1 MASSSLPEVNF
12 LMLHLRVEIWAM
24 IDVILLLML
33 VYQYL
38 VINTWPH
45 INIVGGINSGRVYK
59 FCAEVEKFCVAF
71 WLQLIWVK
79 HTIFWILSM
88 LWGKM
93 FIEALTK
100 CQSLTVNPRM
110 CLLSSP
116 ISPPS
121 CKAGLVASLL
131 ANQLTAAIIPRLDQL
146 ASKVAFAHLACI
158 MKQLSQQWY
167 CLCYSQ
173 F

>member
-1 MASSSLPEVNF
+1 
-12 LMLHLRVEIWAM
+12 
-24 IDVILLLML
+24 
-33 VYQYL
+33 
-38 VINTWPH
+38 
-45 INIVGGINSGRVYK
+45 
-59 FCAEVEKFCVAF
+59 
-71 WLQLIWVK
+71 
-79 HTIFWILSM
+79 
-88 LWGKM
+88 M
-93 FIEALTK
+93 FIEAPRK

-131 ANQLTAAIIPRLDQL
+131 ANQLTAAILPNIDQL
-146 ASKVAFAHLACI
+146 ASQVALAHLACI
-158 MKQLSQQWY
+158 MKPRMKQLSPQLY